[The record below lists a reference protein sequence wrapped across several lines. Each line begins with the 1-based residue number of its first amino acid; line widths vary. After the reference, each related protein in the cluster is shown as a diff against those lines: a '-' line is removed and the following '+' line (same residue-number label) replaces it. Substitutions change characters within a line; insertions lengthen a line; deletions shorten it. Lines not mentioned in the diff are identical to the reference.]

1 MTAEVRSVSRLP
13 PVAEQGAARAA
24 ESGSGPQEGVT
35 PMPSYHH
42 LGQLPHKRHTQFRT
56 PEGGLYA
63 EELFGEDGFSG
74 CYSLLY
80 HRFPPTR
87 VSRIERFGAVC
98 HEEWPQELHR
108 HHHFK
113 TAALEQG
120 GDPVTGRRLLMY
132 NNDCTISAVRP
143 AEEMGYFYRNAQGD
157 ELLFVH
163 EGAGTLETIF
173 GDLPYGE
180 GDYLVIPRGT
190 TWRLQPQD
198 GAAHRLLVVEAFGGA
213 IQPPKRYRNEF
224 GQLLEHSPYC
234 ERDLRLPG
242 ELPQH
247 DERGE
252 FEVRVKVNNE
262 VMRYF
267 FDFHPLDL
275 VGWDG
280 FLYPYA
286 FNIHDFEPIT
296 GRVHQPP
303 PVHQTF
309 EGPNFV
315 VCSFCPRKL
324 DYHPQAVPVPYNHSN
339 IDSDEMIYYVSG
351 NFGSRKGIE
360 VSSVTLHPRGI
371 PHGPHPGTVEKSLGA
386 ERTEELAVMVD
397 TFHPLKLS
405 TDAARYD
412 DPQYPFSWLE

>member
-1 MTAEVRSVSRLP
+1 
-13 PVAEQGAARAA
+13 
-24 ESGSGPQEGVT
+24 
-35 PMPSYHH
+35 MPSYQR
-42 LGQLPHKRHTQFRT
+42 LGQVPHKRHTQHRK
-56 PEGGLYA
+56 PDGGLYA
-63 EELFGEDGFSG
+63 EELFGEEGFSG

-80 HRFPPTR
+80 HQHPPTR
-87 VSRIERFGAVC
+87 VSRIERYGAEC
-98 HEEWPQELHR
+98 RQEWSQELHR
-108 HHHFK
+108 HHHLK
-113 TAALEQG
+113 TRDVEAG
-120 GDPVTGRRLLMY
+120 GDLITGRRLLMY
-132 NNDCTISAVRP
+132 NNDCIIAVARP
-143 AEEMGYFYRNAQGD
+143 LERMEYFYRNAMGD

-163 EGAGTLETIF
+163 EGKGTLETTF
-173 GDLPYGE
+173 GMLPYAE
-180 GDYLVIPRGT
+180 GDYLLLPRGT
-190 TWRLQPQD
+190 TWRVVPEEGGQRFLI
-198 GAAHRLLVVEAFGGA
+198 VEAFGGA

-234 ERDLRLPG
+234 ERDLRGPA

-247 DERGE
+247 EERGE
-252 FEVRVKVNNE
+252 FEVRVKVNGE
-262 VMRYF
+262 IMRYF
-267 FDFHPLDL
+267 FDFHPLDV

-286 FNIHDFEPIT
+286 LNIADFEPIT

-324 DYHPQAVPVPYNHSN
+324 DYHPLAIPVPYNHSN

-351 NFGSRKGIE
+351 DFGSRKGVEI
-360 VSSVTLHPRGI
+360 SSITLHPRGI

-397 TFHPLKLS
+397 TFRPLKLAA
-405 TDAARYD
+405 DAEHLD
-412 DPQYPFSWLE
+412 DPQYPFSWLG